1 MELPSTQAESQ
12 SLPVSGQPIQV
23 TLTPKAIEKAK
34 TFAQGNQEAEGKGN
48 LPKHFRIYV
57 QGGGCSGFSY
67 GFNFDET
74 REGDA
79 VIEAG
84 DIKVLIDP
92 GSAQYLN
99 NCVVDYVESFQGAGF
114 SVQNPNAKGSCGCG
128 SSFTV

>member
-1 MELPSTQAESQ
+1 MELPTTQEALQ

-34 TFAQGNQEAEGKGN
+34 TFAQGNQEAEG
-48 LPKHFRIYV
+48 KHFRIYV

>member
-1 MELPSTQAESQ
+1 MELPSTQVEAQ
-12 SLPVSGQPIQV
+12 PLPISGQPVQV

-34 TFAQGNQEAEGKGN
+34 LFAQGNKDAED
-48 LPKHFRIYV
+48 KHFRVYV

-67 GFNFDET
+67 GFNFDES

-84 DIKVLIDP
+84 DIKVLIDSV
-92 GSAQYLN
+92 SAQYLN
-99 NCVVDYVESFQGAGF
+99 NSVVDYVESFQGAGF

>member
-1 MELPSTQAESQ
+1 MELPTTQEALQ

-34 TFAQGNQEAEGKGN
+34 TFAQGNQEAEGK
-48 LPKHFRIYV
+48 HFRIYV

-79 VIEAG
+79 IIEAG

-92 GSAQYLN
+92 VSAQYLN